1 MHKIQFCSLFKIAQ
15 NSLEKTVQK
24 PSLDKSAGRIASTL
38 LPPPPPEQVLSCE
51 FYEVFNT
58 NFFIEHLQSAAFG
71 NVIIF
76 HVFSGNFYFFTWLFL
91 SEKII

>member
-1 MHKIQFCSLFKIAQ
+1 MRKIQFCSLFKIAQ

-38 LPPPPPEQVLSCE
+38 LPAPPEQVLSCE
-51 FYEVFNT
+51 FYEFFNT
-58 NFFIEHLQSAAFG
+58 NFFIEHLQLAAFG